1 MKIDGAA
8 YVTVASQ
15 IAYAMASLWYFKRRS
30 KTVRINA
37 IRIERT
43 LFSEIIGVGFSAML
57 MQVMMLVQQTALYNL
72 AAQHGGDTWQIIL
85 GVAYRVVPFAFIPL

>member
-1 MKIDGAA
+1 M
-8 YVTVASQ
+8 
-15 IAYAMASLWYFKRRS
+15 
-30 KTVRINA
+30 RINA